1 MRTAGEPFT
10 SQFYKSAIMKTKLY
24 LSALLLFLGGIF
36 CTQAM
41 DYESEDELSI
51 SVVVPLQME
60 GLTAAQVSKLESKL
74 LRMVSNYGIAGEGYT
89 NKFILYPKYEIYD
102 HKVVEGLQ
110 NVHVIEVE
118 LNLIVKEVKTGKIYS
133 VFSQEIKGDG
143 YSKKEAIDQSISKIK
158 TKGDD
163 IKDFLQSA
171 KTKIL
176 EYYRSN
182 CDRLYSEA
190 TTMINQKRYNEAI
203 ALLYP
208 VPKEVGG
215 ECYEKIQ
222 RKLNEAYD
230 GYLNKTCEK
239 KLASAETE
247 ISKNNDGAALE
258 ILGSIEAESN
268 CHTSALKLTASIK
281 AKTKKNIETSN
292 DGENRG
298 DRAETTNNETSDS
311 TETMVENRKSD
322 RPKTAPAETK
332 KTSRVKRREKMGAIA
347 QSEFKRTRHQGEMD
361 RAMQEG

>member
-1 MRTAGEPFT
+1 
-10 SQFYKSAIMKTKLY
+10 MKTKLY

-36 CTQAM
+36 CTRAM
-41 DYESEDELSI
+41 GYDRSEDELSI

-60 GLTAAQVSKLESKL
+60 ELTVSQVSKLESKL

-89 NKFILYPKYEIYD
+89 NKFILYPKFEIYD

-118 LNLIVKEVKTGKIYS
+118 LNLIVKEVKTGKVYS

-143 YSKKEAIDQSISKIK
+143 YSMKEAIDQSISQIK

-163 IKDFLQSA
+163 IKDFLQDA

-182 CDRLYSEA
+182 CDRLYNEA
-190 TTMINQKRYNEAI
+190 STMIDQKRYSEAI

-215 ECYEKIQ
+215 ECYAKIQ
-222 RKLNEAYD
+222 RKLDQAYD

-239 KLASAETE
+239 KLASAKTE
-247 ISKNNDGAALE
+247 ISKDNDDAALE

-281 AKTKKNIETSN
+281 SRGKKNKETSN
-292 DGENRG
+292 DEEKPGTG
-298 DRAETTNNETSDS
+298 SETTDDVNSDS
-311 TETMVENRKSD
+311 TETIVKNRNPGD
-322 RPKTAPAETK
+322 TETTPTETK
-332 KTSRVKRREKMGAIA
+332 KISRVKRREKMGAIA